1 MDIPRLKV
9 GALLGKAGELAP
21 LLAMIAQLRSTPH
34 FGVEDLHCSALST
47 VMISKP

>member
-21 LLAMIAQLRSTPH
+21 LLAMLAHLRGTPH
-34 FGVEDLHCSALST
+34 LGVEHLHAQHWHCDDQ
-47 VMISKP
+47 